1 MASAPSRTILHV
13 DLDAFFAAVEVR
25 ERPELRGAPVVVG
38 ADPRGGRGRGVVA
51 AASYEARAFGIH
63 SAMPISEAYRRCPAA
78 VYLRPRGALYAEV
91 SRRFMAI
98 LRRYTD
104 LVEALSID
112 EAFLDVTESRALFGD
127 GAAIA
132 RRIKSDVRGEE
143 GIVASVGVAP
153 SKFLA
158 KIASDLRKPDALV
171 VVAPDRVAEFLAG
184 LPVERL
190 WGAGRK
196 AVERF
201 HRLGARTFG
210 DVARLPEETLIGA
223 FGESLGRHFHR
234 LATGIDRRPVVADQE
249 RKSVGRE
256 TTFSEDVG
264 DRARVRRTLFDLV
277 DQVVQRL
284 RRLRL
289 AGQTVTVKLR
299 TADFA
304 TVTRQERLPA
314 PADTTEAIWP
324 LARRLLVKADATR
337 KPIRLVG
344 VSVSSFEGQAQLSL
358 FDAAGSEKSRRIA
371 GAIDAVTA
379 RFGHGAIVRGE
390 LLGAPR
396 RRNDGTER
404 PPDEP

>member
-1 MASAPSRTILHV
+1 M
-13 DLDAFFAAVEVR
+13 
-25 ERPELRGAPVVVG
+25 
-38 ADPRGGRGRGVVA
+38 VA
-51 AASYEARAFGIH
+51 AASYEARTFGIH
-63 SAMPISEAYRRCPAA
+63 SAMPISEAYRRCPGAA
-78 VYLRPRGALYAEV
+78 YLRPRGALYAEV

-112 EAFLDVTESRALFGD
+112 EAFLDVTGSRSLFGD
-127 GAAIA
+127 GQAIA
-132 RRIKSDVRGEE
+132 RRIKDDVRREE
-143 GIVASVGVAP
+143 GVVASVGVAP

-171 VVAPDRVAEFLAG
+171 VVAPDRVGEFLAE

-190 WGAGRK
+190 WGAGQK

-210 DVARLPEETLIGA
+210 DVARLPEERLIDA

-234 LATGIDRRPVVADQE
+234 LATGVDTRPVVPDHE

-264 DRARVRRTLFDLV
+264 DRALVERTLLDLV
-277 DQVVQRL
+277 DQVAQRL
-284 RRLRL
+284 RRHHL

-299 TADFA
+299 TADFV
-304 TVTRQERLPA
+304 TLTRQERLPA
-314 PADTTEAIWP
+314 PADTTDAIWP
-324 LARRLLVKADATR
+324 PARRLLAKADATR
-337 KPIRLVG
+337 QPIRLVG
-344 VSVSSFEGQAQLSL
+344 VSVSGFAEQAQLSL
-358 FDAAGSEKSRRIA
+358 FEAGGHDKSRRIA

-379 RFGHGAIVRGE
+379 RFGDGAIVRGE

-404 PPDEP
+404 PPDDP